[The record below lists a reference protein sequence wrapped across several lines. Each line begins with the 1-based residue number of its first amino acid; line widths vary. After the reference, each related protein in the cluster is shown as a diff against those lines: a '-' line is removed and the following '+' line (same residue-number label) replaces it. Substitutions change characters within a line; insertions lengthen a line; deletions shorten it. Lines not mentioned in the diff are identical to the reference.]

1 MGGRKAKFVRPLTG
15 STEPVHLDLFRNKK
29 RLKIF
34 AASNNW
40 TPFLPAQASLLSFF
54 KTLPFLATNT
64 A

>member
-1 MGGRKAKFVRPLTG
+1 MQNL
-15 STEPVHLDLFRNKK
+15 LDLFRNEK
-29 RLKIF
+29 RLKMF